1 MRDLNSRTVSFAL
14 DSNPSSSPTSVVT
27 AHVHPAPS
35 AGHLPIPESGDNS
48 RDALALPA
56 VAPAAPSAPPAPP
69 EPAIQAP
76 PSPKIPTLPQTP
88 QSAADPG
95 PKVVSPPEPV
105 PEPPKSTQI
114 EVAHPPSTPPA
125 SPKTTHIRVTSKER
139 GINFRKEP
147 EENSESDI
155 QNIAAGAQVGSGDG
169 AITVNR
175 ETTPPPPHPTE
186 HHEADPLR
194 SRITKKN
201 KEPESPPEA
210 QINSDVTD
218 GPSFYTRTPEK
229 PPVQDSTP
237 PLNKN
242 PDAVSQPE
250 EISGPPST
258 QVNTKIWSF

>member
-125 SPKTTHIRVTSKER
+125 SPKTTRIRVTSTER
-139 GINFRKEP
+139 EINFRKEP

-155 QNIAAGAQVGSGDG
+155 QNIAAGAQVCSGDG
-169 AITVNR
+169 AISVNR
-175 ETTPPPPHPTE
+175 ETTPPPPHPTG

-237 PLNKN
+237 PLNKS
-242 PDAVSQPE
+242 PDVVSQPE

-258 QVNTKIWSF
+258 QVNTKI